1 MAQPFP
7 AAVQDHSGLYTGTI
21 NTSRSVESGALPPPV
36 ARSQAAPVSAPRYH
50 ERERAAIPTPSREP
64 KRVAMLSNEESHQ
77 RQAVRAAPAGSYV
90 VQSGDTLTN
99 IASRTGVSI
108 DALKAANG
116 LSGSAIR
123 IGQRLTLPAGAM
135 PIKPAP
141 QVAKAVTAP
150 KAAAPKPEVRK
161 VAEAEIKPQPQPAHV
176 AEKQAEPQPKTY
188 TPPVQP
194 KETVTQA
201 ESGKKLASLTPET
214 TGIGK
219 LRWPVQGQVVSKFGS
234 QEDGHRN
241 DGIDILVPEGTP
253 VKAAEN
259 GVVIYAGNGL
269 KEYGNTVL
277 VRHDNGLVTV
287 YGFAKDLKV
296 KRGDKVTRG
305 EVIADSGMSG
315 SASRPKLHFEV
326 RKDATPVNPLSYLD

>member
-1 MAQPFP
+1 VAS
-7 AAVQDHSGLYTGTI
+7 AV
-21 NTSRSVESGALPPPV
+21 
-36 ARSQAAPVSAPRYH
+36 
-50 ERERAAIPTPSREP
+50 PTPTREP
-64 KRVAMLSNEESHQ
+64 KRVAMLPSAEKHQ
-77 RQAVRAAPAGSYV
+77 QRPAAPAPGGSYV

-108 DALKAANG
+108 DTLKAANG
-116 LSGSAIR
+116 LSGSTIR
-123 IGQRLTLPAGAM
+123 IGQRLVLPAGAAA
-135 PIKPAP
+135 IKPAP
-141 QVAKAVTAP
+141 EVAKVTARP
-150 KAAAPKPEVRK
+150 TPSAPAAKPEPKR
-161 VAEAEIKPQPQPAHV
+161 VAMAEVAPQPAP
-176 AEKQAEPQPKTY
+176 ANEPRPKSY
-188 TPPVQP
+188 TPPSQP
-194 KETVTQA
+194 KETVQQA
-201 ESGKKLASLTPET
+201 QPEKKLASLAPES

-219 LRWPVQGQVVSKFGS
+219 LRWPVHGQIVAKFGS

-277 VRHDNGLVTV
+277 IRHDDGLVTV

-305 EVIADSGMSG
+305 EVVADSGMSG
-315 SASRPKLHFEV
+315 SASRPKLHFEI
-326 RKDATPVNPLSYLD
+326 RKNATPVNPLSYLD